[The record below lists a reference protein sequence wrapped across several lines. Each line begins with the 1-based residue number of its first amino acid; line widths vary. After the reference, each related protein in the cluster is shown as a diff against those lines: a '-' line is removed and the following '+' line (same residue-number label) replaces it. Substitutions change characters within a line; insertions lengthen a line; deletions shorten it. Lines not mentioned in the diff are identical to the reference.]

1 LIISGLDQK
10 LILIDRR
17 PVPKQKEIPLDWWS
31 NRISNYQLVWFTRI
45 NTTSTDITD
54 DINSI

>member
-45 NTTSTDITD
+45 NTTSTDI
-54 DINSI
+54 